1 MLCEVARQRALAEAR
16 GACDLFCGSR
26 SAHALYAKALAFCVA
41 GYALSPIDLSPDFV
55 PVMEYLDDLVIVP
68 LGILA
73 VLRLIPPEIMAGHR
87 AAAAL
92 CAERPVSRTAGAAIA
107 LVWAA
112 SIALVGWVACECYE
126 GWKRIE

>member
-26 SAHALYAKALAFCVA
+26 SAHALVCEGACALCRR
-41 GYALSPIDLSPDFV
+41 LCPLTHRPDFV
-55 PVMEYLDDLVIVP
+55 PVLGYLDDLVIVP
-68 LGILA
+68 LGILT
-73 VLRLIPPEIMAGHR
+73 VLRLIPPEIMAENR

-92 CAERPVSRTAGAAIA
+92 CAERPVSRTAGTAIA

-112 SIALVGWVACECYE
+112 SIALVGWVACEYYQ
-126 GWKRIE
+126 GWEWIE